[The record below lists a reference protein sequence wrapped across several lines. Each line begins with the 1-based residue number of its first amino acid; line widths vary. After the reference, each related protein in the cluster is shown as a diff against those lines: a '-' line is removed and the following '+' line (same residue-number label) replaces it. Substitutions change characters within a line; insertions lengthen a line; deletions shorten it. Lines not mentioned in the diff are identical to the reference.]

1 MQSLF
6 SYVLLLISALLLEVP
21 IASGKAKHQ
30 LKHDVTDAFKMFEVF
45 PYAIAAFDADDDGD
59 LDCAMVVR
67 QQLDENQKKA
77 AYVFVLPPVN
87 GHQPEN
93 HTYYVKEGSTTD
105 KPVYTVDDGA
115 DGEKTANAIYSNYK
129 NCAVVDFPF
138 KMRQSCGL
146 WVTKDV
152 LHSIPQECTDQFE
165 DNCDKAVAV
174 FDDESCKGLFDN
186 I

>member
-21 IASGKAKHQ
+21 FASGKAKHQ
-30 LKHDVTDAFKMFEVF
+30 LKHDVTDAFKTFEVF
-45 PYAIAAFDADDDGD
+45 PYAITAFDSDDDGD

-67 QQLDENQKKA
+67 QQLDENQKTA
-77 AYVFVLPPVN
+77 TYVLVLPPVN
-87 GHQPEN
+87 GRQPEN
-93 HTYYVKEGSTTD
+93 HTYYLKEGSTTD
-105 KPVYTVDDGA
+105 KPVFTVDDGA
-115 DGEKTANAIYSNYK
+115 DGEKTSNLIYSNYE

-152 LHSIPQECTDQFE
+152 LHSFPQECIDQFE
-165 DNCDKAVAV
+165 DNCDNAVAV
-174 FDDESCKGLFDN
+174 FDDDTCKGVFDN